1 MSSERKYS
9 TWRDYESGM
18 CHMCHHRK
26 MRVRKLWC
34 EKHNYCRSCA
44 EFLPRLRN
52 GDFSCTRCPNFG
64 IDPYLVSQS
73 ENLDKK
79 NKMSHYIIDSD
90 ESDDGDL
97 EGNNQNLDEL
107 LETLIK
113 PSVQENNHCV
123 KGNQEDLKPI
133 TRKMSFL
140 HVSMPSAHNDAI
152 EETASAQPNLIC
164 NTVAQLLHS
173 PEKLLSRRAELQ
185 RKCATKSFCNTE
197 TVDPQKEIQ
206 PKDLTSKTT
215 ENFPVFK
222 PDSPELERNTSPCKE
237 RLLSRRA
244 ELQRK
249 CATKSFCNTET
260 VYPQEEVQPKD
271 LTSKT
276 TENFPFFKPD
286 SPELER
292 NTSPC
297 KGVRP
302 RSCQSDSS
310 DYSYHT
316 ISSQS
321 ETEQL
326 RHIIG
331 KIDGPDTS
339 SSSSRSSSVSS
350 NTSYDDF
357 WDMESA
363 K

>member
-222 PDSPELERNTSPCKE
+222 PDSPELERNTSPCK
-237 RLLSRRA
+237 
-244 ELQRK
+244 
-249 CATKSFCNTET
+249 
-260 VYPQEEVQPKD
+260 
-271 LTSKT
+271 
-276 TENFPFFKPD
+276 
-286 SPELER
+286 
-292 NTSPC
+292 
-297 KGVRP
+297 GVRP